1 MLNYSYK
8 TNKKKIIY
16 RKLKTMKK
24 FIIYMITLIG
34 LMMLYI
40 KCTNTSYTI
49 PTVHVFIMAILAF
62 TPFILPSWIKSK
74 LNERKER
81 KKEEERLKYQQYLDS
96 LPKEPEV
103 EIPKSVYFAED
114 DEEFVKEFGKPT
126 LNRKLFENKVIKNV
140 RYAGENY
147 GPNSFKLITK
157 SFDYNGLYYDGI
169 YNENIN
175 AYEILN
181 MPEHYDLYDIKY
193 VKYCEL
199 LHLVEYEEDTDTL
212 LIY

>member
-1 MLNYSYK
+1 MIIMLIAMLIGFANMYPIVKYTILIAFIS
-8 TNKKKIIY
+8 
-16 RKLKTMKK
+16 
-24 FIIYMITLIG
+24 FIIYK
-34 LMMLYI
+34 I
-40 KCTNTSYTI
+40 KKY
-49 PTVHVFIMAILAF
+49 
-62 TPFILPSWIKSK
+62 KSK
-74 LNERKER
+74 PS
-81 KKEEERLKYQQYLDS
+81 KEEMARFEAEYEAEYEAKLREND
-96 LPKEPEV
+96 EI

-126 LNRKLFENKVIKNV
+126 LNRKLFENKIIKNV

-147 GPNSFKLITK
+147 GPTSFKLITK

>member
-1 MLNYSYK
+1 MV
-8 TNKKKIIY
+8 
-16 RKLKTMKK
+16 K
-24 FIIYMITLIG
+24 FIIYMSTLIG
-34 LMMLYI
+34 LMILYVNVTGKGNI
-40 KCTNTSYTI
+40 S
-49 PTVHVFIMAILAF
+49 TVPFFIMAILAF

-74 LNERKER
+74 LAERKER
-81 KKEEERLKYQQYLDS
+81 KKEEERIKYQQYLDS

-193 VKYCEL
+193 VKYCKL